1 MKTKA
6 LILLCTLILATGGST
21 LARAAQSK
29 VVQLQIGGMTS
40 AACPVLLRSAVS
52 RMPGVKSVAASLKDH
67 SATIEY
73 DEELTS
79 VDDIQDRIESEVGF
93 SADVR

>member
-1 MKTKA
+1 
-6 LILLCTLILATGGST
+6 
-21 LARAAQSK
+21 
-29 VVQLQIGGMTS
+29 
-40 AACPVLLRSAVS
+40 
-52 RMPGVKSVAASLKDH
+52 MPGVKSVAASLKDH